1 MVQGLEVNK
10 LLLEMRSMQSALPLA
25 TTSHLAIGAANPN
38 SFTDLFEQALEKVHV
53 NQQASGQLAKA
64 FELGTTGVD
73 LTQVMIASQKA
84 SVSTQALVQ
93 VRNKVVQAYQDI
105 MQMPV

>member
-1 MVQGLEVNK
+1 MGQGLEMNK
-10 LLLEMRSMQSALPLA
+10 LLQEMRSMHSAHALSKDSQLA
-25 TTSHLAIGAANPN
+25 VEPVNQN
-38 SFTDLFEQALEKVHV
+38 SFTDLFKQALEKVHA

-64 FELGTTGVD
+64 FELGTAGVD

-105 MQMPV
+105 IQMPV

>member
-1 MVQGLEVNK
+1 
-10 LLLEMRSMQSALPLA
+10 
-25 TTSHLAIGAANPN
+25 
-38 SFTDLFEQALEKVHV
+38 
-53 NQQASGQLAKA
+53 QQASGQFAKA
-64 FELGTTGVD
+64 FEVGNAQVD